1 MRDTVANAAEFSACT
16 HRCLTLFYGI
26 TTRLAESEALQADPD
41 ENSALVCLPGLRL
54 TFDVHGYG
62 LQGTVL
68 VFLNLSIALMPLV
81 EFSFIN
87 SNFLASC
94 RRNIM
99 NWLPC
104 FERMHATAQPEN
116 DSPLPASSADVI
128 PSHTERET
136 SLQGIE
142 LQGWR

>member
-1 MRDTVANAAEFSACT
+1 M

-54 TFDVHGYG
+54 TFDVHGHS

-87 SNFLASC
+87 SNFLASS
-94 RRNIM
+94 RRSIM
-99 NWLPC
+99 NWQWSLPR
-104 FERMHATAQPEN
+104 FERMRTTAQSEN

-128 PSHTERET
+128 PSQTQRET

-142 LQGWR
+142 LQGRR